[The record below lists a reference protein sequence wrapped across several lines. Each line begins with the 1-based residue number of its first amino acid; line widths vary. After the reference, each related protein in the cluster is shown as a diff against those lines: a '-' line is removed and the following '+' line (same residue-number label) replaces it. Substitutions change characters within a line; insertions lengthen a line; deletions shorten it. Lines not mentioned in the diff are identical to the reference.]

1 MELKEHQLLLQRIGA
16 AIATATEHVLC
27 EPLPDDWLVRMIL
40 LHVREQTP
48 KSRTNGT
55 RH

>member
-1 MELKEHQLLLQRIGA
+1 MEMKEHQLLRQRIGV

-40 LHVREQTP
+40 LHVREQGP
-48 KSRTNGT
+48 KGRTNGT
-55 RH
+55 RY

>member
-1 MELKEHQLLLQRIGA
+1 MEMKEHQLLLQRIGA

-27 EPLPDDWLVRMIL
+27 EPLPDDWLVRVIL
-40 LHVREQTP
+40 LHVREQVP
-48 KSRTNGT
+48 KTTSKT